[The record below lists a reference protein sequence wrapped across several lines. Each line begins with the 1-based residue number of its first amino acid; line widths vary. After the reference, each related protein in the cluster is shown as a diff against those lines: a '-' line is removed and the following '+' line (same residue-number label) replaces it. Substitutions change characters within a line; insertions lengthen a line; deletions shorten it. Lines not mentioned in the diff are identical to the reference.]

1 MLSCVDQGSE
11 TATNIS
17 LKLED
22 EVILERISGHR
33 EEQEKETGVTVIIS
47 SPEATC
53 LRTSSFVNQNLSCWG
68 CR

>member
-1 MLSCVDQGSE
+1 MLSCVDLRSE

-33 EEQEKETGVTVIIS
+33 EEQEKETGVSVIS
-47 SPEATC
+47 ALKLPASGLPV
-53 LRTSSFVNQNLSCWG
+53 L
-68 CR
+68 